1 MMARLLLLLL
11 ALIPGLTAEDCP
23 PEVAKAVLAELKTWS
38 RTNLA
43 PGQQMPA
50 VLSPLRGHAGERTLL
65 LMRLALR
72 SPHGDLRRQGLDLA
86 RSQGEAAAKA
96 VADLDR
102 DPLPALRAEA
112 VRVLGRLQGE
122 AVLGSLRRPLG
133 DEDALVRRAVIDVL
147 SDLAWPA
154 AAREGKAYLGLVTR
168 LLDDRDASV
177 RLAAIGLLAGGPVD
191 VVTPLLARR
200 CCDASPAV
208 ALRAV
213 GAVDDPAL
221 ITTRILD
228 AYAHLPPEEQD
239 QAITSLGRLGRAEAI
254 PVLLRAAVHRRDR
267 LAATALAA
275 LADRDLDGR
284 ERDAFNQ
291 IAPRVLDHPQWWVRS
306 SAAHAFG
313 RHGDRRTLGA
323 LVRLAG
329 IAGEHQ
335 AAALQA
341 CRNLSGMPFTDPARW
356 QAWFAGGGDI
366 APQPPGPG
374 RHRISFCSIEDVCG
388 QATFVVDISGS
399 MHGDKLARARDEL
412 RQAILDLDPQA
423 TFNVICFSD
432 AVQPWQAGQVP
443 ATWANKAACLAFVDG
458 LNAKGGTATELAVA
472 TALADPSGEAVFLLT
487 DGLPTSGETDPDRLI
502 ALLSR
507 RNQERR
513 QPLRLHTIAF
523 GIEEAEPLLSR
534 LAAGNGGRYQLVP

>member
-1 MMARLLLLLL
+1 MPRVLLLVLL
-11 ALIPGLTAEDCP
+11 ALPAGLTAGDCP
-23 PEVAKAVLAELKTWS
+23 PEVAKAVLAELKAWS

-50 VLSPLRGHAGERTLL
+50 VLNPLRGYAGEHTLL

-86 RSQGEAAAKA
+86 RLQGEAAAKA
-96 VADLDR
+96 VADLAH

-112 VRVLGRLQGE
+112 LRVRASLQGT
-122 AVLGSLRRPLG
+122 AILGSLRQPLG
-133 DEDALVRRAVIDVL
+133 DEDAQVRRAVIDVL
-147 SDLAWPA
+147 ADFGWPA
-154 AAREGKAYLGLVTR
+154 ATKERAAYLTTVTR

-177 RLAAIGLLAGGPVD
+177 RLASIDLLADGPAE
-191 VVTPLLARR
+191 VVAPLLARR

-213 GAVDDPAL
+213 AAVDDPAL
-221 ITTRILD
+221 ITERILA

-239 QAITSLGRLGRAEAI
+239 QAIASLGRLGRAEAT
-254 PVLLRAAVHRRDR
+254 PVLLRTAVHRRDR
-267 LAATALAA
+267 LAAAALAA
-275 LADRDLDGR
+275 LAQRDLDDR
-284 ERDAFNQ
+284 ERTAFNQ

-306 SAAHAFG
+306 SAAQAFA

-323 LVRLAG
+323 LVRLAA
-329 IAGEHQ
+329 IEGEHQ
-335 AAALQA
+335 PAALQA
-341 CRNLSGMPFTDPARW
+341 CRDLSGMPFTDPAKW
-356 QAWFAGGGDI
+356 QAWFAGGGEV
-366 APQPPGPG
+366 APRPPGPG
-374 RHRISFCSIEDVCG
+374 QHRISFCSIEDVCG
-388 QATFVVDISGS
+388 QATFVIDISGS
-399 MHGDKLARARDEL
+399 MHGDKLGRARDEL
-412 RQAILDLDPQA
+412 RQAVLDLDPQA

-432 AVQPWQAGQVP
+432 VVQPWQAGQVP

-458 LNAKGGTATELAVA
+458 LNAQGGTATELAVA
-472 TALADPSGEAVFLLT
+472 TALADPGGETVFLLT

-502 ALLSR
+502 ALLST
-507 RNQERR
+507 RNRERR